1 MSQSNATESTQLRA
15 PADRGHTQ
23 EQQRFNHR
31 GSRIPGEGLSL
42 NEMLRVMDVARELR
56 RNRDVAEEMFRR
68 DEVRAELRAKLMKS
82 AAIAGDRVTESEIDA
97 AIDQYFTNLNTYTDP
112 PSGLKS
118 VLAHTWVWRRKI
130 FAASA
135 ALTIAIGGLWYLF
148 LSPNALLSGTVRTQK
163 AVAVEKEQASQIL
176 GQIKALTT
184 DPGAINQADALYSQ
198 IAEANPSPEGITKAI
213 AAKEELA
220 RLQSDLSESFE
231 VHVATSATA
240 EVSGVVRAIPGRKTL
255 YYLIVEARDAN
266 GNVIPRM
273 IRNSVTGQIEKV
285 MRWGEEVPAEVY
297 ERLKADKESDGILG
311 ETLFATKI
319 RGNPQPVISIT
330 DSSGAPLTQ
339 GSQLTPQR

>member
-1 MSQSNATESTQLRA
+1 MGQSNASESTQSKS
-15 PADRGHTQ
+15 PAVGGHAQ
-23 EQQRFNHR
+23 EQQRNKHR

-68 DEVRAELRAKLMKS
+68 DEVRLELRTKLMKS

-97 AIDQYFTNLNTYTDP
+97 AIDQYFTNLNTYADP

-118 VLAHTWVWRRKI
+118 VLAHMWVWRRKI

-135 ALTIAIGGLWYLF
+135 AFAIAIGGFWYLL
-148 LSPNALLSGTVRTQK
+148 LSPDAPLSGTVRTQK

-184 DPGAINQADALYSQ
+184 DPGAISRADALYSQ
-198 IAEANPSPEGITKAI
+198 IAEARPSPEDITKAI

-231 VHVATSATA
+231 VHVVTSAST
-240 EVSGVVRAIPGRKTL
+240 EVSGVVRAVPGRKTL

-273 IRNSVTGQIEKV
+273 IRNSITGKIEKV

-319 RGNPQPVISIT
+319 RGNPEPAIRIT
-330 DSSGAPLTQ
+330 DSAGAPLPQ